1 MRCKYAFARPM
12 HSPRPVRAF
21 TIDVVSDVVCPW
33 CYIGKRRLATALA
46 RVGAEWPGVD
56 FQVSWHPFE
65 LNPDLAAAGIDRQR
79 YLADKF
85 GGAERV
91 AAIEARVVA
100 AGATVGIPFA
110 FASIGRQPNTLDA
123 HRLVH
128 WAQRQG
134 AADALVEALFRAY
147 FVDGRFIGDPEV
159 LADVAA
165 AAGYERAAARAML
178 AGDAGIAEVRALE
191 ARIRELGVDSVPF
204 FIFDSRSAVAGAQ
217 EPDALADVLRE
228 ALATPVADGG

>member
-1 MRCKYAFARPM
+1 MRCRHAFARPM
-12 HSPRPVRAF
+12 HSPRPIRSF

-33 CYIGKRRLATALA
+33 CYIGKRRLSTALA

-91 AAIEARVVA
+91 AAIEARVAA
-100 AGATVGIPFA
+100 AGAAAGISFA
-110 FASIGRQPNTLDA
+110 FGSIERQPNTLDA

-134 AADALVEALFRAY
+134 AADALVEALFRAH
-147 FVDGRFIGDPEV
+147 FVDGLYIGDRVV
-159 LADVAA
+159 LANLAA
-165 AAGYERAAARAML
+165 ATGFERAAARAML
-178 AGDAGIAEVRALE
+178 AGDAGSVEVRSLE

-204 FIFDSRSAVAGAQ
+204 FIFDSRNTVAGAQ
-217 EPDALADVLRE
+217 EPDALAEVLRE
-228 ALATPVADGG
+228 ALATPAVDGG

>member
-1 MRCKYAFARPM
+1 MR
-12 HSPRPVRAF
+12 SPSPVRAL

-33 CYIGKRRLATALA
+33 CYVGKRRLATALA

-65 LNPDLAAAGIDRQR
+65 LNPELPAAGVDRQR

-91 AAIEARVVA
+91 AAIERRVA
-100 AGATVGIPFA
+100 TAGAAAGIPFA
-110 FASIGRQPNTLDA
+110 LGRIDRQPNTLDA

-134 AADALVEALFRAY
+134 AADALVEALFRAH
-147 FVDGRFIGDPEV
+147 FVDGLAIGDREV

-165 AAGYERAAARAML
+165 TAGFDRGAARAML
-178 AGDAGIAEVRALE
+178 AGEAGIAEVRSLE

-217 EPDALADVLRE
+217 EPDALADVVRE
-228 ALATPVADGG
+228 ALATPAADGG

>member
-1 MRCKYAFARPM
+1 MQSSTA
-12 HSPRPVRAF
+12 VRAF
-21 TIDVVSDVVCPW
+21 TVDVVSDVVCPW
-33 CYIGKRRLATALA
+33 CYIGKRRLAAALA
-46 RVGAEWPGVD
+46 RVAAEWPGIE

-65 LNPDLAAAGIDRQR
+65 LNPELSASGVDRQH

-91 AAIEARVVA
+91 AAIEARVAA

-110 FASIGRQPNTLDA
+110 FDSIARQPNTLDA

-134 AADALVEALFRAY
+134 AADALVEALFRAH
-147 FVDGRFIGDPEV
+147 FIDGRYVGDPEV

-165 AAGYERAAARAML
+165 AAGFERAAARAML
-178 AGDAGIAEVRALE
+178 AGDAGVAEVRSLE

-217 EPDALADVLRE
+217 EPDALADVVRE
-228 ALATPVADGG
+228 ALATSATDDG